1 MSVFIGLCIVITA
14 LFAVVGW
21 YSYTPLVQQ
30 VGERE
35 LKLLAATRLTI
46 INPQEESP

>member
-1 MSVFIGLCIVITA
+1 MSVFIALCIVTTA

-21 YSYTPLVQQ
+21 YSYKPLVQQ

-46 INPQEESP
+46 INPQEDL